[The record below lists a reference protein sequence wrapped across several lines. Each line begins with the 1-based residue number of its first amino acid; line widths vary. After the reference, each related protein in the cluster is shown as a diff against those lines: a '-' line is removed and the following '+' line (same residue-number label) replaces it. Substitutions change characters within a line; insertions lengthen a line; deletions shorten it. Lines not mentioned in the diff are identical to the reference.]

1 MLRCCCRLVMLK
13 ILKLGGSI
21 ITDKSR
27 LATAR
32 LDQISRIAHE
42 LSGIE
47 GLIVVHG
54 AGSFG
59 HIHARNFGLPER
71 FSGEGMLKTHL
82 SVSELNRIVV
92 EALHDAG
99 VDALP
104 VHPLSTV
111 VLRDG
116 RIHLMGTEVITEML
130 RRGVTPVLHGD
141 VAMDVSRGA
150 GIVSGDQ
157 LVSYLARA
165 LRAGMVAMG
174 TDVDGVMI
182 DGRVLSCITPEH
194 MHSLETHLLPA
205 KGVDVTGGMRGKL
218 AELLRLAEIG
228 IDSRIFNAGAAGNVR
243 RALSGEHLGT
253 LITGREHGDCP

>member
-1 MLRCCCRLVMLK
+1 MLK

-42 LSGIE
+42 ISGIE
-47 GLIVVHG
+47 DLIVVHG

-71 FSGEGMLKTHL
+71 FSREGLLRTHL
-82 SVSELNRIVV
+82 SVSDLNRIVV
-92 EALHDAG
+92 EALRDAG

-104 VHPLSTV
+104 VHPLSSLI
-111 VLRDG
+111 LRDG
-116 RIHLMGTEVITEML
+116 RIHLMITEVIEEML
-130 RRGVTPVLHGD
+130 RRNVTPVLHGD
-141 VAMDVSRGA
+141 VAMDLSRGA

-157 LVSYLARA
+157 LASYLAKTFG
-165 LRAGMVAMG
+165 AGMVAMG
-174 TDVDGVMI
+174 TDVDGVMV
-182 DGRVLSCITPEH
+182 DGKILRCITPESIQ
-194 MHSLETHLLPA
+194 SLESHLMPA

-218 AELLRLAEIG
+218 AELVELAEIG
-228 IDSRIFNAGAAGNVR
+228 IDSMIFNAGTAGNVR

-253 LITGREHGDCP
+253 LITGREHGDRPQEA

>member
-1 MLRCCCRLVMLK
+1 MLK

-42 LSGIE
+42 IAGSE
-47 GLIVVHG
+47 DLIVVHG

-71 FSGEGMLKTHL
+71 FTVEGLLKTHL
-82 SVSELNRIVV
+82 SVSDLNRTVV

-104 VHPLSTV
+104 VHPLSCV

-116 RIHLMGTEVITEML
+116 RIHLMSTEVITEML
-130 RRGVTPVLHGD
+130 TRSVVPVLHGD

-157 LVSYLARA
+157 LVAYLART
-165 LRAGMVAMG
+165 LGAGMVAMG

-182 DGRVLSCITPEH
+182 NGRVLSCITPES
-194 MHSLETHLLPA
+194 MQFIESHLLPA
-205 KGVDVTGGMRGKL
+205 KGIDVTGGMHGKL
-218 AELLRLAEIG
+218 SELVELAAIG
-228 IDSRIFNAGAAGNVR
+228 IDSRIFNAGVSGNVR
-243 RALSGEHLGT
+243 RALSGEKLGT
-253 LITGREHGDCP
+253 LITGREHGDGPQEA

>member
-1 MLRCCCRLVMLK
+1 MLK

-42 LSGIE
+42 ISGIE
-47 GLIVVHG
+47 NLIVVHG

-59 HIHARNFGLPER
+59 HIHAKNFGLPER
-71 FSGEGMLKTHL
+71 FSGEGLLKTHL
-82 SVSELNRIVV
+82 SVSDLNRIVV

-104 VHPLSTV
+104 LHPLSSV

-116 RIHLMGTEVITEML
+116 RIHHMSTEVITEML
-130 RRGVTPVLHGD
+130 RRDVVPVLHGD
-141 VAMDVSRGA
+141 VAMDLSKGA
-150 GIVSGDQ
+150 SIVSGDQ
-157 LVSYLARA
+157 LVSYMART
-165 LRAGMVAMG
+165 LGAGMVAMG

-182 DGRVLSCITPEH
+182 DGRVLSCITPKD
-194 MHSLETHLLPA
+194 MHSLESHLLPA

-218 AELLRLAEIG
+218 AELVELAGIG
-228 IDSRIFNAGAAGNVR
+228 IDSRIFNAGVAGNVR
-243 RALSGEHLGT
+243 RALSGESLGT
-253 LITGREHGDCP
+253 LITR

>member
-1 MLRCCCRLVMLK
+1 MLK

-21 ITDKSR
+21 ITDKGR

-42 LSGIE
+42 ISGSE
-47 GLIVVHG
+47 DQMVLVHG

-82 SVSELNRIVV
+82 SVSDLNRIVV

-104 VHPLSTV
+104 VHPLSSV

-116 RIHLMGTEVITEML
+116 RIHLMSTEAITEML
-130 RRGVTPVLHGD
+130 RRGVVPVLHGD

-157 LVSYLARA
+157 LVSYMARR

-182 DGRVLSCITPEH
+182 EGRVLSRITPEE
-194 MHSLETHLLPA
+194 MHSLESHLLPA
-205 KGVDVTGGMRGKL
+205 RGVDVTGGMRGKL
-218 AELLRLAEIG
+218 AELVELAQIG
-228 IDSRIFNAGAAGNVR
+228 IDSRIFNAGVAGNVR
-243 RALSGEHLGT
+243 RVLSGERIGT
-253 LITGREHGDCP
+253 LITGREHGDGPQEA